1 MKKTMRFL
9 LAFLSAA
16 LLVCSISACSEPSE
30 QPPKQTDGEAGEKTT
45 SGGGDN
51 EEFVYTYGKTDYE
64 DGTVFTF
71 CNLNQL
77 WDMYIYLEAPS
88 SGNKVDKTVYS
99 RNRLIESEMKCIIKV
114 DERGWNYDFTPYL
127 DAINQAIQTNLSE
140 WDAIWLPVNKRP
152 DLVTMGRFR
161 DLAEIDNL
169 NLGSDWWDGTLNS
182 QFMLSDRLYFASSPL
197 QLMSFDTAWGIFFN
211 MDLIADNGMEDPRTL
226 VKDNQWTLD
235 KLMSM
240 CRDNAA
246 LNGAESYYW
255 DKDARQV
262 YGIAAHPNLPDK
274 LLYATGERYVTKDSD
289 DIPVYSAGS
298 GRFVDVV
305 GKLARF
311 LGADYNLEASS
322 NDMAADGD
330 DIKGGGYLYAF
341 ANRRAF
347 FMGAEIK
354 IARQLKALDQVVS
367 YGLVPMPKYNDQQQ
381 SYDTPIVESL
391 LVMTIPVTCK
401 REENVGAVLD
411 ALAYYSMTDVLP
423 AYYSNILYR
432 GYDSADEPMFDILKK
447 TRGVDMA
454 YYYNWNAELAEQ
466 VRDRIFDGTGAVS
479 DQLANAATQIPT
491 RIATWRKTLEK
502 LGI

>member
-1 MKKTMRFL
+1 MKKTVRFL
-9 LAFLSAA
+9 SFLLCAVLLTGALA
-16 LLVCSISACSEPSE
+16 ACSGPADRPQ
-30 QPPKQTDGEAGEKTT
+30 QPTDADTGERSSAD
-45 SGGGDN
+45 SGN
-51 EEFVYTYGKTDYE
+51 EEFVYTYGKTDFE
-64 DGTVFTF
+64 PGTVFTF

-77 WDMYIYLEAPS
+77 WDMYIYLDASS
-88 SGNKVDKTVYS
+88 SGNKVDKAVYS
-99 RNRLIESEMKCIIKV
+99 RNRLVENDMKCVIKI
-114 DERGWNYDFTPYL
+114 DERGWNYDFAPYL
-127 DAINQAIQTNLSE
+127 DAINQAIQTDLSD

-169 NLGSDWWDGTLNS
+169 NLTSDWWDGTLNG

-211 MDLIADNGMEDPRTL
+211 IDLITDYEMEDPRTL
-226 VKDNQWTLD
+226 VADNQWTVD
-235 KLMSM
+235 RLMTM
-240 CRDNAA
+240 CRENAT
-246 LNGAESYYW
+246 LNGSESYYW
-255 DKDARQV
+255 DKETRQI
-262 YGIAAHPNLPDK
+262 YGIAAHPNLLDK
-274 LLYATGERYVTKDSD
+274 LLYAAGERYVTKDSD
-289 DIPVYSAGS
+289 DIPVYSAGGS
-298 GRFVDVV
+298 RFVDVV

-311 LGADYNLEASS
+311 LGAEYNLEASS

-330 DIKGGGYLYAF
+330 EIKGGGYIYAF
-341 ANRRAF
+341 SNRRAF

-354 IARQLKALDQVVS
+354 AARQLKSLDQVVN
-367 YGLVPMPKYNDQQQ
+367 YGLVPMPKYDARQQ
-381 SYDTPIVESL
+381 SYYTPIVESL
-391 LVMTIPVTCK
+391 LVMTIPATCR
-401 REENVGAVLD
+401 REENAGAVLD

-432 GYDSADEPMFDILKK
+432 GYDPADEPMFEILKK

-454 YYYNWNAELAEQ
+454 YYYNWNTELAEQ

-479 DQLANAATQIPT
+479 DQLTNASTQIPT